1 MVKYLMIP
9 GGPLLASGMPDVR
22 SVERHLCLPGH
33 EIWALREDF
42 RIAVDELNA
51 LLRLTDG
58 T

>member
-42 RIAVDELNA
+42 RLTVDELNA
-51 LLRLTDG
+51 LLRLPD
-58 T
+58 